1 MNSII
6 KTVVVTNVPAPYRV
20 PGWELVSRMSD
31 IKLNVIFC
39 SKSNIDSTLNSNSL
53 GFSAHYLRGKY
64 REYGIRFLHSDIGI
78 WTLMNELQ
86 PEVVVTMGFIPT
98 YLFAFAWAIVHK
110 VPHIAM
116 TDGTIQS
123 EKSLSSIHR
132 FLRKVVFRR
141 SAAFVGASK
150 GSIDLFQS
158 YGVEPSKI
166 HQSALCVHNQKFNL
180 PESEKIIDLLF
191 SGRLIDLK
199 NPLFAIQV
207 AASTAKILGRKTS
220 LDILGQG
227 EIENEVRAF
236 AESLKDQVTV
246 RFLGYLAQRELPEI
260 FSKARIFLFPTKF
273 DCWGLVANEA
283 CAAGLPVLIS
293 PHAGAA
299 GELVKSGVNGYVL
312 ELDAQYLE
320 QMRPHT
326 LSRTISFMPNFPNKS
341 KELSQC
347 LQFRECRL
355 RTCCSY
361 PTGCKEVM
369 TLILNFFTHVSTAI

>member
-39 SKSNIDSTLNSNSL
+39 SKSNIDTTLNSNSL
-53 GFSAHYLRGKY
+53 GFPTHYLRGKY

-98 YLFAFAWAIVHK
+98 YLFAFAWAIIHK

-123 EKSLSSIHR
+123 EKSLSLIHR

-158 YGVEPSKI
+158 YGIESSKI
-166 HQSALCVHNQKFNL
+166 HQSALCVHNENFNL
-180 PESEKIIDLLF
+180 PESEKVIDFLF

-199 NPLFAIQV
+199 NPIFAIQV
-207 AASTAKILGRKTS
+207 AVATSKILGRKTT

-227 EIENEVRAF
+227 EKEEEVRVF
-236 AESLKDQVTV
+236 ANSVKDQVTV

-260 FSKARIFLFPTKF
+260 FSKARLFLFPTKF
-273 DCWGLVANEA
+273 DCWGLVSNEA

-299 GELVKSGVNGYVL
+299 GELVKSGINGYVM
-312 ELDAQYLE
+312 ELDVNIWSNAASRLLSDNTLYAQFSKQGRDL
-320 QMRPHT
+320 
-326 LSRTISFMPNFPNKS
+326 LSAYSFENAAAGLAEAIRQAS
-341 KELSQC
+341 K
-347 LQFRECRL
+347 
-355 RTCCSY
+355 
-361 PTGCKEVM
+361 K
-369 TLILNFFTHVSTAI
+369 